1 MLRVAKRAGSWPS
14 AVVFDLDGTLVDS
27 AGDLAA
33 ALNELLASAHVTPF
47 GVDEVVDFIGN
58 GIAALVQRA
67 LAARGLRVEVNALA
81 AHVARFEAL
90 YAARATRLTRPFAG
104 VPELIMG
111 LHARGAAVGICT
123 NKEERLA
130 RRVVEGL
137 GLQIDV
143 DAVVGGRPGR
153 PAKPSAVP
161 LLETIARL
169 GASPADAIMV
179 GDSEIDMHCA
189 TNAGVRFIGVTF
201 GYCRPPMARLGA
213 DITIASYDDFD
224 DACGLLQDMPL

>member
-1 MLRVAKRAGSWPS
+1 MLHVAKRAGNWPS

-47 GVDEVVDFIGN
+47 RVDQVVDFIGN

-67 LAARGLRVEVNALA
+67 LAARGLRVNDLA
-81 AHVARFEAL
+81 AHVARFQAL

-104 VPELIMG
+104 VPELIAG
-111 LHARGAAVGICT
+111 LHARGVAVGICT

-130 RRVVEGL
+130 RNVVDGL
-137 GLQIDV
+137 GLRIDV
-143 DAVVGGRPGR
+143 DAVVGGRSGR
-153 PAKPSAVP
+153 PAKPSAAP

-169 GASPADAIMV
+169 GASAADAVMV

-189 TNAGVRFIGVTF
+189 RNAGVRFIGVTF
-201 GYCRPPMARLGA
+201 GYCHPPMAELRA
-213 DITIASYDDFD
+213 DITIASYDGFD
-224 DACGLLQDMPL
+224 DACGILRDMSP